1 MSITTSR
8 RPNSLLDMVEVGGN
22 YDHCCLKHYMCKIGI
37 LDFFANFKRRKMA
50 LDTFRGPKKY
60 SPFFLIK

>member
-37 LDFFANFKRRKMA
+37 LDFFTNFKRLFKGHLLVFIVQPIVIQLHA
-50 LDTFRGPKKY
+50 
-60 SPFFLIK
+60 